1 MQGRIIR
8 WNDER
13 GFGFISS
20 KDCNGDVF
28 AHISQFK
35 KGYRRPKV
43 GELVVFEVVLEKGKQ
58 SAKSISLVGVKPEVS
73 GVSRFKFI
81 LIGSAI
87 LIGIAFGLSGL
98 FSSPTLSPALPV
110 VVQPEIKPDSTP
122 VYEQMGF
129 SCEGKTHCSQMTSC
143 GEAKYYL
150 ANCPNVKIDGDD
162 DKVPCERQHCGGF

>member
-43 GELVVFEVVLEKGKQ
+43 GELVVFEVVLDKGKQ

-73 GVSRFKFI
+73 DVSQLKSIFI
-81 LIGSAI
+81 RQQLFRDYYVNLFLFNDIQ
-87 LIGIAFGLSGL
+87 GIQSIIDDNDFHAFI
-98 FSSPTLSPALPV
+98 F
-110 VVQPEIKPDSTP
+110 
-122 VYEQMGF
+122 
-129 SCEGKTHCSQMTSC
+129 
-143 GEAKYYL
+143 
-150 ANCPNVKIDGDD
+150 
-162 DKVPCERQHCGGF
+162 